1 MSVPPALEVLVLRF
15 RSLFTRSSASALTV
29 LLALCILAGV
39 WGCRK
44 SGEADEALATV
55 NGKKILRS
63 EVDKYYKNQT
73 ANSPA
78 QPEAEQADSLKLQIV
93 RQLIDDEI
101 MMQRAAKLN
110 LNASDEEIDSKLNEL
125 KAPYTKEEFDKRL
138 KDKNLT
144 VEDLKN
150 ELRRNE
156 TVQKVLNKEINSKI
170 NISDKDISDY
180 YNAHKAEFNLIEP
193 QYHLARI
200 LVTNQ
205 PNPNIRNLKN
215 SKAQN
220 DGEAKKKVEQLHSN
234 LESNEDFATV
244 AMNYSEDPDT
254 ASNGG
259 DMGFWPESALKQQG
273 GPGQSIMNLQP
284 GQMSGVL
291 PVLGPGKVTTGYQ
304 IIKLIAK
311 EQAGQREITDPRVQQ
326 NIREQLR
333 QRREQLLKAAYYEA
347 LHNDARIENYLAEN
361 ILKNPS
367 K

>member
-1 MSVPPALEVLVLRF
+1 LRF

-29 LLALCILAGV
+29 LLALCVLAGV

-44 SGEADEALATV
+44 SGDADEALATV

-78 QPEAEQADSLKLQIV
+78 QPEAEQSDSLKLQIV

-110 LNASDEEIDSKLNEL
+110 LNATDEEIDTKLNEL

-193 QYHLARI
+193 QYHLAHI
-200 LVTNQ
+200 MVTNQ
-205 PNPNIRNLKN
+205 PSPSVRNLKN
-215 SKAQN
+215 SKAQSEP
-220 DGEAKKKVEQLHSN
+220 EARKKIEQLHTN
-234 LESNEDFATV
+234 LESNEDFATL

-259 DMGFWPESALKQQG
+259 DMGFWPESALKQLG
-273 GPGQSIMNLQP
+273 APGQSIMNLRP
-284 GQMSGVL
+284 GQMSIVL
-291 PVLGPGKVTTGYQ
+291 PVTAPGSKSVSGYQ
-304 IIKLIAK
+304 IVKLIGK
-311 EQAGQREITDPRVQQ
+311 EEAGQREINDPRVQQ

-361 ILKNPS
+361 ILKNTS

>member
-1 MSVPPALEVLVLRF
+1 LRL
-15 RSLFTRSSASALTV
+15 RSLFTRSSASAITV
-29 LLALCILAGV
+29 LLVLCVLAGV
-39 WGCRK
+39 WGCRR
-44 SGEADEALATV
+44 SGDADQALATV

-63 EVDKYYKNQT
+63 EVEKYFKNQT

-78 QPEAEQADSLKLQIV
+78 QPEAEQADSLRLQIV

-110 LNASDEEIDSKLNEL
+110 LNASDEEIDAKLNEL
-125 KAPYTKEEFDKRL
+125 KAPYTKEEFEKRL
-138 KDKNLT
+138 RDKNLT
-144 VEDLKN
+144 VDDLKK

-180 YNAHKAEFNLIEP
+180 YTAHKAEFNLIEP

-205 PNPNIRNLKN
+205 PNPNVRNLKN

-220 DGEAKKKVEQLHSN
+220 EAEAKKKIEQLYSG
-234 LESNEDFATV
+234 LESGEDFATA

-259 DMGFWPESALKQQG
+259 DMGFWPESALKQPG
-273 GPGQSIMNLQP
+273 SPGQSIMSLEP
-284 GQMSGVL
+284 GHMSK
-291 PVLGPGKVTTGYQ
+291 PVPVMGPGKVVTGYQ
-304 IIKLIAK
+304 VIKLIAK

-347 LHNDARIENYLAEN
+347 LHNDARVENYLAEN
-361 ILKNPS
+361 ILKNTG